1 MLRSFKKN
9 FKIGGNWGREEM
21 IRSQDG
27 SAGAGGGGEK
37 VKTASQ
43 NLREQGTV
51 IKFWENEYNYQYENR
66 KSLKD
71 VKSILNINK
80 LFETEL
86 GKQL

>member
-1 MLRSFKKN
+1 MEV
-9 FKIGGNWGREEM
+9 RE
-21 IRSQDG
+21 R
-27 SAGAGGGGEK
+27 GGGKK

-71 VKSILNINK
+71 VKSSLNINK